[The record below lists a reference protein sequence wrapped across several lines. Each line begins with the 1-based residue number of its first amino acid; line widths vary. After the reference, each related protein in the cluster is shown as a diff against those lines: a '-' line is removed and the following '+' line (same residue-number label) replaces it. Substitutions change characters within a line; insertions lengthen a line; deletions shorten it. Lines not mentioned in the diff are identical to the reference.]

1 MNYFMRILNN
11 IENNKLFMGLSI
23 LLLNLLSKYIEL
35 KLTKTQEQFIKNSIS
50 REILIF
56 IMCFVATKNI
66 VTSLILTGIF
76 MILANYVFNENSN
89 YCIIKDKLNKIKLEV
104 DINNDNIISD
114 TELNNALDIL
124 RRSKIQKQNQYN
136 F

>member
-76 MILANYVFNENSN
+76 MILANYVFNENSK